1 MKSCF
6 MLSALLLV
14 SSLQL
19 NANELQFEYNN
30 QLDFDESIFYDGL
43 ETRGLGCGK
52 KCQEQKKKEEEAALQ
67 KAVAAKLAANKEAE
81 KKKPKPS
88 DEDDKDKATEEAIN
102 IFQKNQALKFLMNQ
116 FKAAKALP
124 SATSLQLGN
133 IWLCQTYNAFKVEGF
148 GQIGQRERTLQ
159 FSTFGA
165 IIKNVRPV
173 SGDLV
178 DEYFP
183 DVELAGHDINEELYE
198 AIRVS
203 ESGDLIVETSIHGL
217 TNVSYFKKIFGS
229 IAALFSGNV
238 DFDKLIVTLKGLLSA
253 SISNTEN
260 KGLVVAYSYC
270 PFTELIG
277 GGNDDDEK

>member
-1 MKSCF
+1 MKSGYLLSTLLLF
-6 MLSALLLV
+6 TSFSLSASEISFQDIQDEALEQ
-14 SSLQL
+14 SF
-19 NANELQFEYNN
+19 NDGFEM
-30 QLDFDESIFYDGL
+30 DHS
-43 ETRGLGCGK
+43 RVCGK
-52 KCQEQKKKEEEAALQ
+52 KCEEKKKKEEEAAIQKKLAEAATQ
-67 KAVAAKLAANKEAE
+67 KAAV
-81 KKKPKPS
+81 KKKPTPKP
-88 DEDDKDKATEEAIN
+88 EDDKATEEAIN

-116 FKAAKALP
+116 FKAARALP
-124 SATSLQLGN
+124 SLDSLQLNN

-198 AIRVS
+198 ALRVS
-203 ESGDLIVETSIHGL
+203 ENGDLIVETSIHGL
-217 TNVSYFKKIFGS
+217 SNVSYFKKIFGS
-229 IAALFSGNV
+229 LASLFSGNI
-238 DFDKLIVTLKGLLSA
+238 DFDKLIITLKGLLSA
-253 SISNTEN
+253 SVSNTEN

-270 PFTELIG
+270 PLNELIG
-277 GGNDDDEK
+277 ADSDNGDDN